1 MQENEGNP
9 PGSSVGAAN
18 VKEEYRDKRA
28 ALRGANDEFKYQEHQ
43 RYAFALLRCSTCI
56 HICFPPHRITRR
68 QQKQNQDELLARI
81 NEETRRKLVEGGAGG
96 SGSQAA
102 GRKVSDI
109 VAYRSP
115 ADIPPL
121 PSLQV
126 IVDQRNECVLVPI
139 YGVQVPF
146 HILTIKNAS
155 NNQDGDK
162 AYIRINFNVGTGFE
176 PSTRFPNAIFI
187 KELSFRTMDL
197 KHATKVVQEIKS
209 LRAAVMSREK
219 ERAERASLV
228 QQDKLVRSKSRVYSL
243 SDLWIRPNI
252 AVGGC
257 GGLLCVWLWL
267 CGCVC
272 AHVLPGRWVSLGV
285 PVRTQAWHTRR
296 NIPAH
301 IITSH

>member
-1 MQENEGNP
+1 MPSNTRHVAHG
-9 PGSSVGAAN
+9 
-18 VKEEYRDKRA
+18 
-28 ALRGANDEFKYQEHQ
+28 
-43 RYAFALLRCSTCI
+43 
-56 HICFPPHRITRR
+56 RR

-81 NEETRRKLVEGGAGG
+81 NEETRRKLVEGGG
-96 SGSQAA
+96 SGAASQAA

-126 IVDQRNECVLVPI
+126 LVDQRNECVLVPI

-176 PSTRFPNAIFI
+176 PSARFPNAIFI

-228 QQDKLVRSKSRVYSL
+228 QQDKLVRSKARVYSL

-252 AVGGC
+252 AVG
-257 GGLLCVWLWL
+257 V
-267 CGCVC
+267 CVC
-272 AHVLPGRWVSLGV
+272 V
-285 PVRTQAWHTRR
+285 
-296 NIPAH
+296 
-301 IITSH
+301 